1 MVLLEYLKKS
11 YKLILIFSI
20 IGFIFIFMMRWQFET
35 KNLDLKNL
43 LITITGTIIVS
54 LFLSI
59 CSFIITTLSPK
70 HLHNF
75 YKPLDDF
82 VDRNVELCQI
92 IQLLSDNKNINLY
105 GENGIGKSYLVK
117 ELLAILNKSDNLKG
131 KYAKIPTIKNCFAF
145 YFDGKSRKTY
155 ISQLEEAINNSLM
168 GSKISGISEV
178 HNLFKRTKLQQFV
191 FIFVEIKQS
200 ASDIEKIEEFSHHF
214 KNEIYSFIIVSESSV
229 ISSSILS
236 FDFSLSG
243 KTFTDLEIKEMIPG
257 LNDEDRQQI
266 LKISEGIPL
275 LIDIVKKN
283 STPSTSF
290 SNSNSRNEYFN
301 YILSDISSEN
311 QEAFFTLIKLT
322 VDLLI
327 DNKTTVRHN
336 MKENSLRLLT
346 AKSLINYDVKSR
358 TVSIYNLIEEI
369 LHETLLKWNPQKY
382 QDELEM
388 AFIENLSIDTSKG
401 HL

>member
-1 MVLLEYLKKS
+1 
-11 YKLILIFSI
+11 
-20 IGFIFIFMMRWQFET
+20 MMRWQFET

-70 HLHNF
+70 NLHNF

-388 AFIENLSIDTSKG
+388 AFIENLSIDTNKG